1 MTTPT
6 PDDRR
11 LRELLADAVHDIEP
25 ADRLSAIRSR
35 TAGPDRTKGNI
46 MTTRRSKLVGVGGA
60 VLATAAVITGIAW
73 AGGVFDTTRETP
85 GPAAPTPSV
94 SPQEPTASEPSEPTA
109 SEPSEPTEA
118 PAEQFT
124 AGIYYLG
131 DTPQGTRLYREFQ
144 RVEGP
149 TKLLAAVRAAT
160 EAAPEDPDYRT
171 PWPEVTTVDDATEDG
186 EVIRIVLAEAAAD
199 RPSGMSDEDAQMA
212 IEQVIYTAQGAVG
225 ARHPVQFMVGDN
237 PVNQVLGVPTSEPL
251 SQGDPLDVL
260 SLVSITEPA
269 EGHTVSDGTLEV
281 SGTANSFEANV
292 PWQILDGDTEV
303 DSGFFT
309 AEGAYDRMYPYGGA
323 IDVSGLAPGEY
334 VLRVSTDDPSAG
346 EGPGPFVD
354 TRTFVIE

>member
-25 ADRLSAIRSR
+25 ADRLAAIRSR
-35 TAGPDRTKGNI
+35 TAGRDRTKGNT

-73 AGGVFDTTRETP
+73 AGGVFDSSPETP
-85 GPAAPTPSV
+85 GPAGDPTSSV
-94 SPQEPTASEPSEPTA
+94 SPQEPTA

-160 EAAPEDPDYRT
+160 ETAPEDPDYRT
-171 PWPEVTTVDDATEDG
+171 PWPEVTTVADATEDG
-186 EVIRIVLAEAAAD
+186 DVIRIVLAEAAAD
-199 RPSGMSDEDAQMA
+199 RPSGMSDEDARMA

-225 ARHPVQFMVGDN
+225 ARHAVQFMVGDN
-237 PVNQVLGVPTSEPL
+237 PVSQVLGVPTSEPL
-251 SQGDPLDVL
+251 AQGDPLDVL
-260 SLVSITEPA
+260 SLVSITDPA

-303 DSGFFT
+303 DSNFFT
-309 AEGAYDRMYPYGGA
+309 AEGAYDRMYPYGGE

-334 VLRVSTDDPSAG
+334 VLRVQTDDPSGG

-354 TRTFVIE
+354 TRTFVVE